1 MSSTRSVWDLLM
13 VGRRGGRM
21 SSTDAVSYLDQYD
34 ALGEDLK
41 AKAGLATRWIR
52 TDWRPFFKE
61 LREKR
66 PIFKTPTFTF
76 VTKFADVTEVLSRE
90 KIFTV
95 RPYAPHMDPVV
106 GPFMLAR
113 DETPLNWRE
122 RGIMQA
128 VLKPEDLPQVRET
141 AGRLADEALDAAA
154 AQGRIEG
161 VSKLGRYV
169 PLRIVGE
176 YFGFPGPDL
185 ASMYRWSKATQT
197 NMFKNLQNDPAIH
210 QAAVQAG
217 QEMKEYLTG
226 LLAEKRAAVATEN
239 GNAAQ
244 DTFSRLVRTHFPPEL
259 EFDDGRILS
268 NVMGLLVGT
277 GETSSQAIVQSLE
290 QILLRP
296 EIHAQ
301 AVAAATNPDPSKFD
315 RYVWEGLRLN
325 PINPLIFRLSVE
337 DYTLAAGTER
347 ETLIPAGTLVFAC
360 TASAVFDNDVVPDPD
375 EFKTDRPDFISLHF
389 GYGHHICLGKYVGYV
404 MIPEVIRRVLLRPG
418 VHLLPPPEGSI
429 DFQGGPFPERFE
441 FAFGGE
447 HHV

>member
-1 MSSTRSVWDLLM
+1 MSRTNAVST
-13 VGRRGGRM
+13 G
-21 SSTDAVSYLDQYD
+21 AVSYLDQYD
-34 ALGEDLK
+34 ALGGDLK
-41 AKAGLATRWIR
+41 AKVGLASRWIR

-66 PIFKTPTFTF
+66 PIFKAPTFTF

-128 VLKPEDLPQVRET
+128 VLKPEDLPRVLET

-154 AQGRIEG
+154 AQGRIDG

-169 PLRIVGE
+169 PLRIVGD

-185 ASMYRWSKATQT
+185 AAMYRWSKATQT

-210 QAAVQAG
+210 KAAVQAG
-217 QEMKEYLTG
+217 QEMKQYLTG

-259 EFDDGRILS
+259 EFDDARILS

-301 AVAAATNPDPSKFD
+301 AVAAAADPDPRKFD

-325 PINPLIFRLSVE
+325 PINPLIFRLSIE

-360 TASAVFDNDVVPDPD
+360 TASAGFDDDAVPDPD
-375 EFKTDRPDFISLHF
+375 EFKTDRPDFIGLHF

-441 FAFGGE
+441 LAFGG
-447 HHV
+447 